1 MSTASGPAL
10 KGGVDV
16 GIPLGVPAFLLAIL
30 AMLIVPLPAFALDI
44 SFTFNIALSI
54 VIIMACV
61 YTQKPLDFATFP
73 TVILLVTL
81 LRLAL
86 NIASTRI
93 VLLEGHTGPDAAGH
107 VIQAFGE
114 FVIGGNFAVGMVVFS
129 ILVII
134 NFVVVTKGA
143 GRISEVSA
151 RFTLDAMPGK
161 QMAIDADLSAGI
173 IDHEESRRRREE
185 VVSEADFYGSM
196 DGASKFV
203 KGDAVAGILI
213 LFINVIG
220 GLLIGVFQHD
230 MAVGDAL
237 RNYTLLTIGDGLV
250 AQIPS
255 LVLSTATAIMV
266 TRVSKD
272 QDMGGQLL
280 SQIFASPNSL
290 GVAAVI
296 MGIMGILPGMPNLAF
311 LSLAGVAGV
320 VSFLARKGEAGQTKQ
335 GQPDADADASS
346 SGEPG
351 QKAALPGTAEVSWDD
366 ILPVDTVGLE
376 VGFRLIPLVD
386 AQQDGQLM
394 GRIKGVR
401 KKLSQELGFLVTSIH
416 IRDNL
421 DLQPNRYRLT
431 LMGVTMAEAE
441 VYPERSLA
449 INPGEVVGT
458 PPDGIQTKDPAFGMD
473 AVWIEAH
480 QVDQVQM
487 QGYTVVD
494 CSTVIATHI
503 SQILRDH
510 ASELLGR
517 EEVQRM
523 LDKLAESYP
532 RLVEDLVPDSISLGV
547 LHRILKNLLNEQIP
561 IRDMRSIAENLASE
575 SQRSQ
580 DPAVLTATVRV
591 ALGRYIASQI
601 SDMNGEIEVL
611 ALDASLERILQE
623 SNVTPGVGGLVI
635 EPGLA
640 EGMCQSLI
648 ECARRQEAMGKPV
661 VLLVAPGL
669 RPYLASFASQMV
681 KDIHVLSY
689 EEIPDK
695 RNIRVVASV
704 GGAQ

>member
-1 MSTASGPAL
+1 MSTTSSPAL
-10 KGGVDV
+10 KGGFGV

-44 SFTFNIALSI
+44 SFTFNIALSL

-86 NIASTRI
+86 NIASTRV

-203 KGDAVAGILI
+203 KGDAIAGILI
-213 LFINVIG
+213 LFINIIG
-220 GLLIGVFQHD
+220 GLLIGVFQHK

-237 RNYTLLTIGDGLV
+237 KNYTLLTIGDGLV

-280 SQIFASPNSL
+280 SQLFASPNSL
-290 GVAAVI
+290 AVAAII
-296 MGIMGILPGMPNLAF
+296 MGIMGVLPGMPNLAF
-311 LSLAGVAGV
+311 LGLAGVAGIGAYM
-320 VSFLARKGEAGQTKQ
+320 ARKKASDISTRVKSETDSAATDENGQATSKPAVVDI
-335 GQPDADADASS
+335 G
-346 SGEPG
+346 
-351 QKAALPGTAEVSWDD
+351 WDD
-366 ILPVDTVGLE
+366 IQPVDTVGLE

-386 AQQDGQLM
+386 TQQDGQLM
-394 GRIKGVR
+394 ARIKGVR
-401 KKLSQELGFLVTSIH
+401 KKLSQELGFLVASIH

-421 DLQPNRYRLT
+421 DLAPHRYRVT
-431 LMGVTMAEAE
+431 MMGVTMAEAD

-458 PPDGIQTKDPAFGMD
+458 PPEGVQTKDQAFGMV
-473 AVWIEAH
+473 AIWIEAH
-480 QVDQVQM
+480 HVDHVQM
-487 QGYTVVD
+487 QCYTVVD
-494 CSTVIATHI
+494 GSTVIATHI
-503 SQILRDH
+503 SQILREH

-523 LDKLAESYP
+523 LDKLGESYP

-547 LHRILKNLLNEQIP
+547 LHRVLKNLLDEQIP
-561 IRDMRSIAENLASE
+561 IRDMRTIAENLASE
-575 SQRSQ
+575 SHGSQ
-580 DPAVLTATVRV
+580 DPAVLTAAVRV
-591 ALGRYIASQI
+591 SLGRYIVSQI
-601 SDMNGEIEVL
+601 SGMNGESEVL
-611 ALDASLERILQE
+611 ALDASLERILQY

-640 EGMCQSLI
+640 EGMCHSLI
-648 ECARRQEAMGKPV
+648 ECARRQEALGKPV
-661 VLLVAPGL
+661 ALLVAPGL
-669 RPYLASFASQMV
+669 RPYLASFARQV
-681 KDIHVLSY
+681 IKDIHVLSY

>member
-1 MSTASGPAL
+1 MSTSSSTAL
-10 KGGVDV
+10 KGGFDV

-44 SFTFNIALSI
+44 SFTFNIALAL

-86 NIASTRI
+86 NIASTRV

-203 KGDAVAGILI
+203 KGDAIAGILI
-213 LFINVIG
+213 LFINIIG
-220 GLLIGVFQHD
+220 GLLIGVFQHK

-237 RNYTLLTIGDGLV
+237 KNYTLLTIGDGLV

-280 SQIFASPNSL
+280 SQLFASPNSL
-290 GVAAVI
+290 AVAAII
-296 MGIMGILPGMPNLAF
+296 MGIMGMLPGMPNLAF
-311 LSLAGVAGV
+311 LSLAGLAGAG
-320 VSFLARKGEAGQTKQ
+320 SYLSRKNAAGESKRVQAETESAAEEAAGQ
-335 GQPDADADASS
+335 AS
-346 SGEPG
+346 
-351 QKAALPGTAEVSWDD
+351 KAAMADVGWDD
-366 ILPVDTVGLE
+366 IQPVDTVGLE

-394 GRIKGVR
+394 ARIKGVR

-421 DLQPNRYRLT
+421 DLSPNRYRVT
-431 LMGVTMAEAE
+431 MMGVTMAEAD

-458 PPDGIQTKDPAFGMD
+458 PPEGIQTQDPAFGMD

-503 SQILRDH
+503 SQILREH
-510 ASELLGR
+510 AAELLGR

-532 RLVEDLVPDSISLGV
+532 KLVEDLVPDSISIGV
-547 LHRILKNLLNEQIP
+547 LHRVLKNLLDEHIP
-561 IRDMRSIAENLASE
+561 IRDMRTIAENLASE

-648 ECARRQEAMGKPV
+648 ECARRQEVMGKPV

-669 RPYLASFASQMV
+669 RPYLASFARQVV